1 MNDLI
6 VACTKG
12 NVDVVR
18 KLVTEKSLDPS
29 QKDPVTGMS
38 PFHYASQH
46 GHVDILAFFIE
57 CKCDT
62 MTGTKDKNT
71 ALHLACA
78 NGQVDAGLYLI
89 EHLAQAHLR
98 RRNREGNTPL
108 HMACMGGSDRL
119 VHALLESLPEALQ
132 AVNAKGTTPF
142 GYAMRYSHLEIAK
155 LLIARTTHGTLL
167 STAEFTALFPDF
179 ERHSDNISTIL
190 DDPLKFFV
198 VGDHQ
203 TGKSS
208 FIRSLQA
215 ETWWDKIKG
224 ISRVTPGID
233 EHTVGVVP
241 NDFVSQSLGTR
252 LIFYDLASGTNCI
265 HEDLL
270 QSDNEVEC
278 CLFVIVIDTS
288 DSRKGMET
296 KILYWLNFISLQC
309 VKFRRSTPNVV
320 IVGSHADTY
329 KPFTLA
335 NSNRLHIAYNN
346 VLSANKELKVR
357 FNLLRKYSVDCR
369 KANSLAFPYL
379 RTALKKFCDRIGL
392 SFKSGKDLPDRC
404 YILNAIL
411 LDVLAE
417 TSFPGIQMSEL
428 AAKISEKAAV
438 HKVTLASLLPPAV
451 GDLLHFCAILQDCG
465 HILLLKPSSVS
476 TSAEST
482 WVVQPS
488 HHLLTKIDKALTR
501 IADQTTPSP
510 AFLTFELLARYLPF
524 VPEDLL
530 LPLLKHFKVYDGT
543 EVTVKSRASKTEA
556 EQSYLYIPALLP
568 RECKLQPWNPSD
580 DAHSLT
586 FAWSFIPLAGQE
598 QQFFSPRFLKLL
610 LLSLFKNFSE
620 SEDFSAPSVW
630 SGGICSHSSGEIE
643 VCVVTDRKYITL
655 NMRCQPSHEVPCL
668 QHRNQILTEIRA
680 QRESLQPVMK
690 VEEYLI
696 PSKVAQFPVTR
707 VDSTKHLSSIGLL
720 KQVITQGSQ
729 PGAKIELPSSFLEP
743 CIFLTKISEAH
754 QYQLV
759 DPDNAS
765 KAVSDEF
772 RHDLAEQ
779 LKDDWPHVTRH
790 LFQQS
795 FEGDTS
801 TRSSQSTDSEP
812 YQTFSELLGNLS
824 SFSVFETEL
833 TNAIQVSS
841 AFSSTHSAKPE
852 IEPTCL
858 NHILR

>member
-1 MNDLI
+1 MPRHIKSFKDS
-6 VACTKG
+6 
-12 NVDVVR
+12 
-18 KLVTEKSLDPS
+18 LV
-29 QKDPVTGMS
+29 
-38 PFHYASQH
+38 
-46 GHVDILAFFIE
+46 IE
-57 CKCDT
+57 RKCDVT
-62 MTGTKDKNT
+62 TGTKDNNT

-108 HMACMGGSDRL
+108 HVACIGGSDRL
-119 VHALLESLPEALQ
+119 VLALLESLPEALQ
-132 AVNAKGTTPF
+132 AVNAKGITPF
-142 GYAMRYSHLEIAK
+142 GYAVRYSHLEIAK

-179 ERHSDNISTIL
+179 ERHRDNISTIL
-190 DDPLKFFV
+190 GDPLKFFV

-215 ETWWDKIKG
+215 ETWRDKFKG
-224 ISRVTPGID
+224 LSQVTPGID

-241 NDFVSQSLGTR
+241 NDFVSQDLGTR

-270 QSDNEVEC
+270 QSNDEVER

-309 VKFRRSTPNVV
+309 AKFHITPNVV

-329 KPFTLA
+329 KAFTLA

-346 VLSANKELKVR
+346 VLSSNKELKVR

-369 KANSLAFPYL
+369 KSSSLAFPYL
-379 RTALKKFCDRIGL
+379 RLALKKFCDRIGP
-392 SFKSGKDLPDRC
+392 SFKSGKDLPDCC

-417 TSFPGIQMSEL
+417 TRFPGIQMSEL
-428 AAKISEKAAV
+428 AAKLSEKAAV
-438 HKVTLASLLPPAV
+438 RKVTLASFLPPAV
-451 GDLLHFCAILQDCG
+451 GDLLHLCAILQDCG
-465 HILLLKPSSVS
+465 HILLLKPNSAS

-488 HHLLTKIDKALTR
+488 HHLLSKIDKALTL

-510 AFLTFELLARYLPF
+510 AFLTFELLAQYLPF
-524 VPEDLL
+524 VPKDLL

-543 EVTVKSRASKTEA
+543 DVTVKSRALKTEEEHFKVYDGTEITVKSTASKTEV

-580 DAHSLT
+580 DDHSLM

-643 VCVVTDRKYITL
+643 VCVITDRKYIAL

-696 PSKVAQFPVTR
+696 PSKVVQFPVTR

-729 PGAKIELPSSFLEP
+729 HGAKIELPSRFLEP
-743 CIFLTKISEAH
+743 CVFLTKISEAH
-754 QYQLV
+754 QYQLI
-759 DPDNAS
+759 DTDNAS
-765 KAVSDEF
+765 KAVSVEF
-772 RHDLAEQ
+772 RDDLAAQ
-779 LKDDWPHVTRH
+779 LKDEWPHVTRH

-812 YQTFSELLGNLS
+812 YQTFSELLRSLS
-824 SFSVFETEL
+824 ERM
-833 TNAIQVSS
+833 QY
-841 AFSSTHSAKPE
+841 
-852 IEPTCL
+852 
-858 NHILR
+858 R